1 MMNIEI
7 LYEDRDI
14 IVCVKPHG
22 VPSQSDR
29 SSAMD
34 MISWIKNHLAAESG
48 KKGGFY
54 VGAVHRLDRPVAGVM
69 VYAKTKKAAEE
80 QYDVLFLDE
89 AVYAIGAGLL
99 DESLILEFL
108 KNKPPH
114 LEVIL
119 TGQGPSKAL
128 IDAADYVS
136 EIKKL
141 KHPFDHGMSARKGI
155 ER

>member
-54 VGAVHRLDRPVAGVM
+54 VGAVSSLN
-69 VYAKTKKAAEE
+69 
-80 QYDVLFLDE
+80 
-89 AVYAIGAGLL
+89 
-99 DESLILEFL
+99 SLIEASIDVSLSSIF
-108 KNKPPH
+108 PP
-114 LEVIL
+114 
-119 TGQGPSKAL
+119 
-128 IDAADYVS
+128 
-136 EIKKL
+136 
-141 KHPFDHGMSARKGI
+141 GI
-155 ER
+155 S